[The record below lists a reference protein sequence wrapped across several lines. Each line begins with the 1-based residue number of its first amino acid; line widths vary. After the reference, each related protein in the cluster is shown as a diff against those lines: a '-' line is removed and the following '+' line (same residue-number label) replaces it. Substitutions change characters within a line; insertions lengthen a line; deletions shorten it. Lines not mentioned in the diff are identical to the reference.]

1 MPSRVSSNRATG
13 GRSASATST
22 VNIAIEWAPR
32 HRHCRSTQDPH
43 RSRGRLLDA
52 LSRASAPRSVI
63 RSASSITTTPS
74 QGRADGRVGLMAERR
89 TSSRTSSTPIE
100 SSSVRTSVTSG
111 CEPDSDVRHAVH
123 FPQPPEP
130 HCSAAA
136 KARAPHLIGPNWA
149 GRCTTRRGSWRA
161 ARLPPRAAA

>member
-1 MPSRVSSNRATG
+1 VSRATLCRPLRCDAIARLEQSSHRWEVG
-13 GRSASATST
+13 VCNVNSQHSDRMGATTSSLSEHTGST
-22 VNIAIEWAPR
+22 PFEGPAPR
-32 HRHCRSTQDPH
+32 CSQQGIGATFGDPI
-43 RSRGRLLDA
+43 GVLDNTD
-52 LSRASAPRSVI
+52 LP
-63 RSASSITTTPS
+63 PS

-136 KARAPHLIGPNWA
+136 KARA
-149 GRCTTRRGSWRA
+149 RRI
-161 ARLPPRAAA
+161 